1 MPSLSLYSV
10 PLYNKHL
17 KYNGCFAVYMNF
29 EKLAPVESSKVL
41 LDIAFKK
48 AREKEAQKK
57 LQGTWI
63 QLIKR
68 KESLKLDIVKDS
80 LVSKLEKILSD
91 FPQTE
96 VLPAFYITLM
106 KLTLDFSE
114 LKKSLGAVNWASR
127 RIRLLQKDYI
137 GKINRSLDQPPIRK
151 YSTEFYGRV
160 SSTLKQIDPN
170 LKYLEESRRVMRT
183 YPDIKDMFTVCIYGF
198 PNVGKSTLLNKLS
211 NTKAK
216 TAAYAFTTKT
226 INAGYLNVDGVK
238 LQILDLPGTLARA
251 EKMNNIEMQAELVLE
266 ELAKVVIFVFDVS
279 GSSGYPL
286 DKQIQLY
293 KKVKDKKPLVYVSK
307 TDLPQG
313 LPGKD
318 FPFKYLSLEELKEEL
333 EKLAK
338 IAAKE
343 EEKEKA
349 KAAEEEKEALIKDN

>member
-1 MPSLSLYSV
+1 
-10 PLYNKHL
+10 
-17 KYNGCFAVYMNF
+17 MNF
-29 EKLAPVESSKVL
+29 EKLAPVDSSKVL
-41 LDIAFKK
+41 LDIAFRK
-48 AREKEAQKK
+48 AREKEGQKK
-57 LQGTWI
+57 LEGNWI
-63 QLIKR
+63 QIIRR

-80 LVSKLEKILSD
+80 IVAKLEKTLAD

-96 VLPAFYITLM
+96 VLPQFYITLM
-106 KLTLDFSE
+106 KLTLEFSE

-127 RIRLLQKDYI
+127 RIRLLHREYV
-137 GKINRSLDQPPIRK
+137 GKINRAQEQPMIRK
-151 YSTEFYGRV
+151 HSTEFYGRV
-160 SSTLKQIDPN
+160 SSTLKQIDEN
-170 LKYLEESRRVMRT
+170 LKYLEESRKVMRT

-216 TAAYAFTTKT
+216 TAAYAFTTKS
-226 INAGYLNVDGVK
+226 INAGYLSFDGIKIQV
-238 LQILDLPGTLARA
+238 LDLPGTLARA

-313 LPGKD
+313 VPEKD
-318 FPFKYLSLEELKEEL
+318 FPFKYLSFEELKEEL
-333 EKLAK
+333 HKVATK
-338 IAAKE
+338 AAKE

-349 KAAEEEKEALIKDN
+349 KSEEEKAKTEEARKEVL